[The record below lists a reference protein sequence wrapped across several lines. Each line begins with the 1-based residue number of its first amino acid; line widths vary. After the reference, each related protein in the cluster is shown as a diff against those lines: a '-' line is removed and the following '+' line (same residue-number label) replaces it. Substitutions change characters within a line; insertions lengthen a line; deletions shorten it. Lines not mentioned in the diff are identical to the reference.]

1 MQMNHTFMDLPIT
14 APEMTR
20 AFDSNFKESSY
31 DQQMSGWPR
40 LSIDDLYNW
49 LVKLDSYQL
58 VNKAAMQA
66 LAVDLGGNESS
77 LGHAVFNADK
87 LTWHQHHGSNYNYEA
102 LMTHDVENDIV
113 VVLMTNSQ
121 QFKVNALTNSII
133 AILKGQPYT
142 VPKRSLYLDLREK
155 VLADF
160 DQGIAFYRDVRE
172 HQQNRYDLSFEIGDL
187 VNTGKYLMHR
197 QRFDEAIR
205 LFELSTTLPVQPN
218 DYSYAYQLIADCYTK
233 KGLKQLAILY
243 YQKAIEKDP
252 TNENAKGY
260 LAELLR

>member
-1 MQMNHTFMDLPIT
+1 
-14 APEMTR
+14 
-20 AFDSNFKESSY
+20 
-31 DQQMSGWPR
+31 
-40 LSIDDLYNW
+40 
-49 LVKLDSYQL
+49 
-58 VNKAAMQA
+58 
-66 LAVDLGGNESS
+66 
-77 LGHAVFNADK
+77 
-87 LTWHQHHGSNYNYEA
+87 
-102 LMTHDVENDIV
+102 
-113 VVLMTNSQ
+113 MTNSQ